1 MQPMYDETR
10 LTSHEQQEVPST
22 EQGAHKARLP
32 GAIIPTALMGPAQ
45 QGREPLPIILPHIAI
60 GVSVAPNV
68 PALPAALAVA
78 AEHRATL
85 VLTPLT
91 NEGKG
96 QETGAHEQQPEEEEE
111 VEEKPA
117 KEKE

>member
-1 MQPMYDETR
+1 MM
-10 LTSHEQQEVPST
+10 HEVPRMKT
-22 EQGAHKARLP
+22 NTAHDDEQCPAGGAFPSKTTGPAASKARL
-32 GAIIPTALMGPAQ
+32 IPTALMGPAQ
-45 QGREPLPIILPHIAI
+45 QGREPYPIILPRIAI
-60 GVSVAPNV
+60 GVSVAPYV

-96 QETGAHEQQPEEEEE
+96 Q
-111 VEEKPA
+111 
-117 KEKE
+117 